1 MNKYIDDL
9 ACSVLDDMSAD
20 GDWFVPDEFIEKFA
34 ILIAD
39 ECLSYI
45 NEGGADFAKFMIN
58 VNFKTQGA
66 TDELKVMN
74 EQYIDLEIKSEKPVV
89 VVDDNIWRKIDN
101 HVLAEIEKLKEN
113 K

>member
-1 MNKYIDDL
+1 VEGILMNKYIDDL

-34 ILIAD
+34 LLIAD
-39 ECLSYI
+39 ECLSFI
-45 NEGGADFAKFMIN
+45 EEGGADFAKFMIN

-66 TDELKVMN
+66 TDELRELSK
-74 EQYIDLEIKSEKPVV
+74 
-89 VVDDNIWRKIDN
+89 
-101 HVLAEIEKLKEN
+101 KLKED

>member
-1 MNKYIDDL
+1 
-9 ACSVLDDMSAD
+9 
-20 GDWFVPDEFIEKFA
+20 
-34 ILIAD
+34 
-39 ECLSYI
+39 
-45 NEGGADFAKFMIN
+45 MIN

>member
-34 ILIAD
+34 LLIAD

-89 VVDDNIWRKIDN
+89 VDDNIWRKIDN